1 MWFKTG
7 KPAAALCLYALLL
20 LNIPLPPKC
29 LLPDETETMRYTG
42 KEIHQPIMAT
52 LQFVISAGWQP
63 TCFGRFET
71 ASGFGWTPSTA
82 TALQEHSYH
91 IFDRQRF
98 TVGTLL
104 LLSGILSLLRRLFR
118 HYRNRRHRIAD
129 TKQDSA

>member
-42 KEIHQPIMAT
+42 KEIQQPIMAT

-71 ASGFGWTPSTA
+71 ASGFGWTP
-82 TALQEHSYH
+82 